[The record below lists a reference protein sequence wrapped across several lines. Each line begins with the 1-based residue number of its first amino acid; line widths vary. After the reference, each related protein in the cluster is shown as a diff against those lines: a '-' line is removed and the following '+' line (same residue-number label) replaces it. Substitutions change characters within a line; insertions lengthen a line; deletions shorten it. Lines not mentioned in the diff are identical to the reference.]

1 MNSATRLFFLLF
13 GSATRLHLINTLNNN
28 NNNNEIEPK
37 TDNEF
42 DSEIDDI

>member
-1 MNSATRLFFLLF
+1 MSNETRLFFLLF

-28 NNNNEIEPK
+28 ESEIEPK

-42 DSEIDDI
+42 DSEIDDN

>member
-1 MNSATRLFFLLF
+1 MSNETSFFFLLI
-13 GSATRLHLINTLNNN
+13 GSAIRLHLINTR

-42 DSEIDDI
+42 DSEIDDN